1 LGDEGEVVYLPQESD
16 ATPEEL
22 QKGQFVKDVDQGK
35 KVREVLPK
43 NTKPKTDDQG
53 RLLFPVKT
61 LSDDGKEE
69 LVYYPKESEATASEK
84 TKGQFVRD
92 EEVINEHL
100 TRRRAQRASKPEG
113 RNRRNAV
120 TEMDT

>member
-1 LGDEGEVVYLPQESD
+1 
-16 ATPEEL
+16 
-22 QKGQFVKDVDQGK
+22 
-35 KVREVLPK
+35 
-43 NTKPKTDDQG
+43 
-53 RLLFPVKT
+53 
-61 LSDDGKEE
+61 
-69 LVYYPKESEATASEK
+69 VYYPKESEATASEK